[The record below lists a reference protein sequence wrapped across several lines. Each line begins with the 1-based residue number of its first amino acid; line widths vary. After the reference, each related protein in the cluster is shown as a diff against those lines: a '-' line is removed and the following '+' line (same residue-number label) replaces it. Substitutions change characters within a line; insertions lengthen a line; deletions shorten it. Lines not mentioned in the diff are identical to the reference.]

1 MKILLDNCVPKRAK
15 RLLSQHTVQHTS
27 ELGLGELG
35 NGKLIQTAAD
45 LGFDVLLTVDQ
56 NIRREHNLAQ
66 LPIAIIE
73 LYVRDTRFPALI
85 PLEPHF
91 EDALAATGTHRFV
104 SLALGGAIERLA
116 ER

>member
-1 MKILLDNCVPKRAK
+1 MA
-15 RLLSQHTVQHTS
+15 RLLTDHEVRHTS
-27 ELGLGELG
+27 RAGLSNAS
-35 NGKLIQTAAD
+35 NGKLIQAAAD

-56 NIRREHNLAQ
+56 KIRHEQNLAQ
-66 LPIAIIE
+66 LPVAVVE
-73 LYVRDTRFPALI
+73 LNVRDSRLPALTE
-85 PLEPHF
+85 LAPHF